1 MYVIT
6 LLLHEIFPSGPWVFV
21 AFIGLGVLFVTPL
34 YVIRRKYGGRVLV
47 LATTVEVIVGAANL
61 RDVIDRRLKLAA
73 REDYGM
79 NSSSAR
85 RSLGA
90 IR

>member
-1 MYVIT
+1 
-6 LLLHEIFPSGPWVFV
+6 
-21 AFIGLGVLFVTPL
+21 
-34 YVIRRKYGGRVLV
+34 VLV